1 VTNPASI
8 PGHRAEPSSSG
19 HRPDPGAVDVP
30 AADESEQA
38 LDDMIVLPWWQRPV
52 NIAIVVVAVALI
64 AGMVGWLVADTQNEV
79 AASDVDVGFLQD
91 MRVHHEQAIDMSFS
105 YLTRPDTDPRLRTV
119 ARSVIFDQGIEIG
132 VMLRLLEEMD
142 APSVSD
148 DGTAMSWMGHPVD
161 PSEMPGMA
169 TQEQLDEL
177 ARATGSE
184 ADALFV
190 ELMSAHHQGGIDMA
204 EEAAADGDNDD
215 VVRLASSWARNQRS
229 EIVELEGLLADPPD

>member
-1 VTNPASI
+1 MTNPPSI
-8 PGHRAEPSSSG
+8 SG
-19 HRPDPGAVDVP
+19 HPEPGDIEVAAVDE
-30 AADESEQA
+30 DEED
-38 LDDMIVLPWWQRPV
+38 LDDTIVLPWWQRPL
-52 NIAIVVVAVALI
+52 NIAVVVIAVALI

-119 ARSVIFDQGIEIG
+119 ARSIIFDQGIEIG

-148 DGTAMSWMGHPVD
+148 DGTAMAWMGHPGD

-169 TQEQLDEL
+169 SQEQLDEL
-177 ARATGSE
+177 ARATGSD

-204 EEAAADGDNDD
+204 EEAAAEGDNDD

-229 EIVELEGLLADPPD
+229 EIVELQQLLENP

>member
-1 VTNPASI
+1 MTNPPSI
-8 PGHRAEPSSSG
+8 SG
-19 HRPDPGAVDVP
+19 HPEPGDIEVAAVDE
-30 AADESEQA
+30 DEED
-38 LDDMIVLPWWQRPV
+38 LDDTIVLPWWQRPL
-52 NIAIVVVAVALI
+52 NIAIVVIAVALI

-119 ARSVIFDQGIEIG
+119 ARSIIFDQGIEIG

-148 DGTAMSWMGHPVD
+148 DGTAMAWMGHPGD

-169 TQEQLDEL
+169 SQEQLDEL
-177 ARATGSE
+177 ARATGSD

-204 EEAAADGDNDD
+204 EEAAAEGDNDD

-229 EIVELEGLLADPPD
+229 EIVELQQLLENP

>member
-1 VTNPASI
+1 VTDPASLR
-8 PGHRAEPSSSG
+8 GD
-19 HRPDPGAVDVP
+19 RPDPSDLEVAP
-30 AADESEQA
+30 TDEGDED
-38 LDDMIVLPWWQRPV
+38 LDDTIVLPWWQRPA
-52 NIAIVVVAVALI
+52 NIVIVVVAVALI

-119 ARSVIFDQGIEIG
+119 TRQIIFDQGIEIG

-148 DGTAMSWMGHPVD
+148 DGTAMSWMGHPVAT
-161 PSEMPGMA
+161 SEMPGMA
-169 TQEQLDEL
+169 TEEQLDEL
-177 ARATGSE
+177 ARATGSD

-204 EEAAADGDNDD
+204 EEATAEGDNDD
-215 VVRLASSWARNQRS
+215 VVRLASSWARNQQS
-229 EIVELEGLLADPPD
+229 EIVELQNLLANP

>member
-1 VTNPASI
+1 VTDP
-8 PGHRAEPSSSG
+8 PGISG
-19 HRPDPGAVDVP
+19 HHPDPGEVDVV
-30 AADESEQA
+30 AADEGDDADEGDEE
-38 LDDMIVLPWWQRPV
+38 LDDAIVLPWWQRPANIV
-52 NIAIVVVAVALI
+52 IAIVAVALT
-64 AGMVGWLVADTQNEV
+64 AGMVGWLIADTQNEV

-119 ARSVIFDQGIEIG
+119 ARSIIFDQGIEIG

-142 APSVSD
+142 ASSVSD

-169 TQEQLDEL
+169 TPEQLDEL
-177 ARATGSE
+177 ARATGSD

-204 EEAAADGDNDD
+204 EEAAAEGDNDD
-215 VVRLASSWARNQRS
+215 VVRLAESWARNQRS
-229 EIVELEGLLADPPD
+229 EIVEMQQLLENP